1 MGGSTCGTAGN
12 LETDAGSLFYLPAP
26 HSHEAASFQGTPSP
40 ALWPADLPF
49 TFWGDTETCWQWKAS
64 FSPPV
69 SQPGLHVSFSSGKV
83 TGAPGSIDLRP
94 ASLASGLLQLGVRA
108 PT

>member
-1 MGGSTCGTAGN
+1 MCGTAGN

-49 TFWGDTETCWQWKAS
+49 TFGVMRLAGNGKPVFLPQCPSQAS
-64 FSPPV
+64 MS
-69 SQPGLHVSFSSGKV
+69 
-83 TGAPGSIDLRP
+83 
-94 ASLASGLLQLGVRA
+94 ASHLGR
-108 PT
+108 